1 MSDWTEPLEWTVEAL
16 EKLRSIPFFA
26 RSQARQYIEQLARDR
41 DLEAITPEFVDEARK
56 MFGS

>member
-1 MSDWTEPLEWTVEAL
+1 MSDWNEPLQWTAAAL

-41 DLEAITPEFVDEARK
+41 DLDAITPEFVDEARK
-56 MFGS
+56 TFGS